1 LGPSIGK
8 CYKNLKKNN
17 KKGRPRLK
25 LFELGGYCNQKEDG
39 LHDDPEDCENFI
51 ICFADRTFRT
61 KCAYGTLWNHI
72 TKECDFPE
80 KGIYIQVDK
89 IRIYV
94 NFVYLK

>member
-1 LGPSIGK
+1 M
-8 CYKNLKKNN
+8 
-17 KKGRPRLK
+17 
-25 LFELGGYCNQKEDG
+25 FELGGYCNQKEDG

-80 KGIYIQVDK
+80 KGIYIKLIQFEFMSTFK
-89 IRIYV
+89 IKNTVMPNTMASYFFSFLASN
-94 NFVYLK
+94 NFNRP

>member
-1 LGPSIGK
+1 MPNIHYLIACFQKGK
-8 CYKNLKKNN
+8 Q
-17 KKGRPRLK
+17 RLK

-80 KGIYIQVDK
+80 KGTLVFSKFFFIY
-89 IRIYV
+89 
-94 NFVYLK
+94 